1 MDELIL
7 SYVPGT
13 SPLHKLDPRTKL
25 VALMVTS
32 ILVLRITTFP
42 ELGLFAASF
51 ILIAYISG
59 VGTGVFV
66 RSIRPMLVFFVFIFL
81 MHLFLTEGDP
91 SPIFQIGVIRPTF
104 EGLVAGTLITARFV
118 LLILFA
124 SLLTAT
130 TRSTMITNGIER
142 LLRPLPLKRF
152 GISSFDIATMMSL
165 SIRFVP
171 VLLDNARQIRYAQ
184 IARGL
189 DTRHNMFRTVSTT
202 ITPMIRESISTADEL
217 AIAMES
223 RCYQGDFRTSLFELR
238 MRAADWGVLCGIG
251 GLAVLSYV

>member
-7 SYVPGT
+7 SYIPGT

-25 VALMVTS
+25 VTLMVTS
-32 ILVLRITTFP
+32 ILVLRTTTFP

-81 MHLFLTEGDP
+81 MHLFLAEGKT
-91 SPIFQIGVIRPTF
+91 IFQIGVVRPTF
-104 EGLVAGTLITARFV
+104 EGLIAGTLITARFV
-118 LLILFA
+118 LLVLFA
-124 SLLTAT
+124 SLLTST

-152 GISSFDIATMMSL
+152 GLSSFDIATMMSL

-171 VLLDNARQIRYAQ
+171 VLLDNARQVRYAQ

-189 DTRHNMFRTVSTT
+189 DSRHNMFRTVSTT
-202 ITPMIRESISTADEL
+202 IMPMVRESVSTADEM

-223 RCYQGDFRTSLFELR
+223 RCYQGNFRTSLFELE

>member
-32 ILVLRITTFP
+32 ILVLQIATFP
-42 ELGLFAASF
+42 RLGLFAASF
-51 ILIAYISG
+51 VLLAYFSG
-59 VGTGVFV
+59 VRTGVFI
-66 RSIRPMLVFFVFIFL
+66 RSIRPMLVFFTFIFL
-81 MHLFLTEGDP
+81 MHLFLTEGN
-91 SPIFQIGVIRPTF
+91 PIFRIGAIRPTF
-104 EGLVAGTLITARFV
+104 EGLTAGTLITAKFV

-142 LLRPLPLKRF
+142 LLRPLPINRIGL
-152 GISSFDIATMMSL
+152 SSFDIATMMSL

-189 DTRHNMFRTVSTT
+189 DTRHNMFRTASTT
-202 ITPMIRESISTADEL
+202 ITPMIRESVSTADEL
-217 AIAMES
+217 ATAMES
-223 RCYQGDFRTSLFELR
+223 RCYQGNFRTSLFELK

-251 GLAVLSYV
+251 GLAILSYV